1 MKVPLSPLDFLP
13 PPDTSA
19 WKPFP
24 PIRKGSE
31 IASSTYSLPPELVE
45 GILHRGSKMVI
56 GGGSKTNKTWTL
68 IDLAISL
75 SCGAPWLGLKTHK
88 ARVLY
93 LNFEVREEFFFD
105 RIKWVAAA
113 KGFSPPGDL
122 MIWTLRGFVDS
133 HETFITRITEHLQE
147 QGIQELDAI
156 IVDPIYKLLG
166 GGDENSARDMN
177 QMLNSLESLS
187 QTFNAAVI
195 FAAHFS
201 KGNQAGKESM
211 DRISGS
217 GVFARDP
224 DAILTIT
231 KHQEEGA
238 FVVESTL
245 RYCKSISP
253 IVVRWDAPLMH
264 PAPELDPSDLKR
276 PAKLDQ
282 KRFTKTD
289 LLAFISEGE
298 TLTNA
303 EWLRRSID
311 QGGPKSSK
319 FNELLKQLIP
329 DNVTKNADGSYTC
342 RSKAFVL
349 CPTKPT
355 DT

>member
-1 MKVPLSPLDFLP
+1 MTATLSPLDSLP
-13 PPDTSA
+13 PPDA
-19 WKPFP
+19 GALKPFP

-68 IDLAISL
+68 IDLALSL
-75 SCGAPWLGLKTHK
+75 SCGAPWLGLKTRK

-93 LNFEVREEFFFD
+93 LNFEVRDEFFHD
-105 RIKWVAAA
+105 RIRWVATA
-113 KGFSPPGDL
+113 KGLEPPDDL
-122 MIWTLRGFVDS
+122 LAWTLRGFVDS

-147 QGIQELDAI
+147 QGVQDLAAI

-177 QMLNSLESLS
+177 QMLNSLERLA
-187 QTFNAAVI
+187 QVFNAAVI

-253 IVVRWDAPLMH
+253 FAVRWDAPLMQ

-276 PAKLDQ
+276 PLKPNQ
-282 KRFTKTD
+282 KSFTKTD
-289 LLAFISEGE
+289 LLPFINEGE
-298 TLTNA
+298 TLTNSQ
-303 EWLRRSID
+303 WLRRSIE

-329 DNVTKNADGSYTC
+329 DNVTKNADGTYTC
-342 RSKAFVL
+342 RSKAFVIR
-349 CPTKPT
+349 PTKPT